1 MHCNGAVLGQKTG
14 QLPATLGNCY
24 PDKLAMLYLSKC
36 LAVVNAVHYFR
47 VHLATGQ
54 FTIKTDHRSEIFF
67 GPSKLSKWKLARWAI
82 ALQPL
87 DFVIKHW
94 AGTSNG
100 NADGLSW
107 EEMASNNKGKDDK
120 VISSK
125 EGRSLS
131 DKTTIDFTRTKTG
144 I

>member
-54 FTIKTDHRSEIFF
+54 FTIKTNHRSEIFF
-67 GPSKLSKWKLARWAI
+67 GPSKLSKWKFGSL
-82 ALQPL
+82 
-87 DFVIKHW
+87 
-94 AGTSNG
+94 G
-100 NADGLSW
+100 NSTPTIGLCNQTLGW
-107 EEMASNNKGKDDK
+107 N
-120 VISSK
+120 I
-125 EGRSLS
+125 
-131 DKTTIDFTRTKTG
+131 
-144 I
+144 